1 MKLSTT
7 HDPMFRDAYE
17 QGARLYVEHAEA
29 ERWRR
34 SYQIVSMALAVSV
47 VINIVAIFW
56 R

>member
-1 MKLSTT
+1 MKLTTT
-7 HDPMFRDAYE
+7 HDPMLRDAMALGIE
-17 QGARLYVEHAEA
+17 VHARHDEA
-29 ERWRR
+29 NRWHQ